1 MVFFSFG
8 WTPLQGLYPAE
19 CLAFEVRA
27 KGLAAQGWCTNVFSL
42 INTFGLPSALE
53 AIGWKTYLIFMCWDI
68 VGVGTIYTWVVET
81 KQLSLEQLDEVFA
94 DKHPKKKS
102 FAMAAEARRRAA
114 EEREAM
120 AVAGVRS

>member
-27 KGLAAQGWCTNVFSL
+27 KGLALQGWFTNVFSL

-53 AIGWKTYLIFMCWDI
+53 ALNWKTYLIFMCWDI
-68 VGVGTIYTWVVET
+68 VGIAVIYVFAVET
-81 KQLSLEQLDEVFA
+81 KQLSLEELDEVFEA
-94 DKHPKKKS
+94 KHPKQKS
-102 FAMAAEARRRAA
+102 FALAKAARERAK
-114 EEREAM
+114 EER
-120 AVAGVRS
+120 AVLAASGL